1 MRTYPLFREDGSLF
15 AFEVT
20 SAWFFFRPLFTAL
33 RSVPGVTKLE
43 RNYFN
48 EDRASFMYGGERWVV
63 NEPFG
68 DNSRYWIGPERGLS
82 SALDARPIHEAF
94 QNFESFR
101 SRLWRLFGRPE
112 GA

>member
-1 MRTYPLFREDGSLF
+1 MRTYQLFRDDGSLF

-20 SAWFFFRPLFTAL
+20 SAWVSFRALFGAL
-33 RSVPGVTKLE
+33 RSVEGVANIK

-48 EDRASFMYGGERWVV
+48 DDRVSFTYGGERWVV

-68 DNSRYWIGPERGLS
+68 DNSRYWIGPERGQHS
-82 SALDARPIHEAF
+82 GLDAAPVHEAF
-94 QNFESFR
+94 RKLESLPQ
-101 SRLWRLFGRPE
+101 RLWRALGRPE